1 MWFHSRP
8 SRYLGALDAPLQGG
22 SSPTV
27 ARLMGI
33 SDGPAGAA
41 QTLTQMR
48 QLVQDAIRD
57 PSQRVR
63 ELALQIIPSSAWV
76 AQIRSIQQW
85 VQNHIRYVQD
95 PPDVELVQTPQKTI
109 EYAAGDCDDQSVL
122 TAALLTATGHPSRF
136 LAMGFHGGPLA
147 HVVTQTKIANTGSD
161 VRDWVAVETIQPR
174 PLGWLPPDITSRY
187 IRKI

>member
-1 MWFHSRP
+1 LWFHSQPPRF
-8 SRYLGALDAPLQGG
+8 LGALNEPLQSG

-33 SDGPAGAA
+33 SDGPAGAT

-48 QLVQDAIRD
+48 QLVQDAVRD
-57 PSQRVR
+57 PTQRVR
-63 ELALQIIPSSAWV
+63 ELALKIIPSSAWV
-76 AQIRSIQQW
+76 AQIRAIQQW
-85 VQNHIRYVQD
+85 VQNNIRYVQD
-95 PPDVELVQTPQKTI
+95 PPDMELVQTPQKTI

-136 LAMGFHGGPLA
+136 LAVGFGGGPLA
-147 HVVTQTKIANTGSD
+147 HVVTQTKITNTGTD
-161 VRDWVAVETIQPR
+161 ADWVAVETIQSR
-174 PLGWLPPDITSRY
+174 PLGWLPPHITSRY